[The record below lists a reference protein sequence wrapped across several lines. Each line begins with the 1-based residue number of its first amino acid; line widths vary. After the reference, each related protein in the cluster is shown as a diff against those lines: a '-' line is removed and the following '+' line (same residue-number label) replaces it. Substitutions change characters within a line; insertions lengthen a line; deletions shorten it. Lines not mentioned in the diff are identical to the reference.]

1 MKWRKAFRAVHR
13 DVGYAA
19 VALTIAYGLSGIAV
33 NHIEDWNPSYS
44 YATESVAVGPL
55 PAGSLD
61 AKAAHVVAA
70 LALDPRDV
78 RGHVQENERE
88 LRVFLRGGSEVRLD
102 MTTGTGTH
110 MAVTE
115 RAVFFQVNALHLN
128 NLKGAWTWIADIFAL
143 ALIALAITGLFMN
156 KGDRGFMGR
165 GKYFVLGGLAIP
177 IGALVYLY
185 W

>member
-19 VALTIAYGLSGIAV
+19 VALTIAYSLSGVAV

-44 YATESVAVGPL
+44 YATETVRVGPL
-55 PAGSLD
+55 VEGTLD
-61 AKAAHVVAA
+61 EKAAHVVSS
-70 LALDPRDV
+70 LKIDPRDV
-78 RGHVQENERE
+78 RGHIQENDRE
-88 LRVFLRGGSEVRLD
+88 LRVFLVGGSEVRLD
-102 MTTGTGTH
+102 MGTGNGTH
-110 MAVTE
+110 TFVKE

-128 NLKGAWTWIADIFAL
+128 NLKGAWTWIADIFAI

-156 KGDRGFMGR
+156 KGDRGVLGR
-165 GKYFVLGGLAIP
+165 GKYFVAGGLAIP
-177 IGALVYLY
+177 ISAIVYLY